1 MRALELTVKI
11 FLFLLTI
18 SINMNKTHALESC
31 NRYKYIKSLIYNQLK
46 TKKYNLIYHNI
57 CYFTKGTQF

>member
-1 MRALELTVKI
+1 
-11 FLFLLTI
+11 
-18 SINMNKTHALESC
+18 MNKTHALESC